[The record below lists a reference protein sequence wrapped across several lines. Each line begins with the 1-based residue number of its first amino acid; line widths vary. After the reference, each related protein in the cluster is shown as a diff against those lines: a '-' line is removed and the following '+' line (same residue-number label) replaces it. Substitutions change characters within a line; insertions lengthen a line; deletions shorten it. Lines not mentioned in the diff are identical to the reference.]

1 MEEKIQAGEIKDFQ
15 ISIGHGLQGRLGEK
29 KVWGGN
35 TAYILGEKNKT
46 EDGTGKKEEIITL
59 ANRLAEQGKTPLFFK
74 EEEKFLNLH
83 KRNERIATFVE
94 IVAFDKKAIILAHN
108 VGKGSRLAVEG
119 KIRTSN
125 YVSETGEKRYKVD
138 IILSEFTF
146 IDSKKKVVN
155 EVINEEVPF

>member
-1 MEEKIQAGEIKDFQ
+1 MNRVC
-15 ISIGHGLQGRLGEK
+15 LLGRI
-29 KVWGGN
+29 
-35 TAYILGEKNKT
+35 TAKPELKYTSSNVPT
-46 EDGTGKKEEIITL
+46 TRFTL
-59 ANRLAEQGKTPLFFK
+59 AVNEY
-74 EEEKFLNLH
+74 NV

>member
-1 MEEKIQAGEIKDFQ
+1 MNKVTLVGNVVNNLELKDYKNDEKE
-15 ISIGHGLQGRLGEK
+15 
-29 KVWGGN
+29 
-35 TAYILGEKNKT
+35 
-46 EDGTGKKEEIITL
+46 GKYVRFTL
-59 ANRLAEQGKTPLFFK
+59 AVNEY
-74 EEEKFLNLH
+74 NV

-155 EVINEEVPF
+155 EVINEEVPL